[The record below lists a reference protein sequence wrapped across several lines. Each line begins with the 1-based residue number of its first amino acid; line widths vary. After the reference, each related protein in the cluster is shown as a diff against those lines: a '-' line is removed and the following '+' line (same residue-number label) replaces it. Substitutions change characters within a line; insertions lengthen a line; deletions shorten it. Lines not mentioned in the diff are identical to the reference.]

1 MSYKNDSYQTIL
13 SSYGKASS
21 AAKAE
26 LFETYDRIRDLA
38 AAGPVLGGSGLGKF
52 SSLLM
57 NVARMFGS
65 SAFLPTFGSE
75 AITIPG
81 TSYYAP
87 ITGGTGILPG
97 GQAAFGLAP
106 LSYISGFPGGAA
118 PIDGS
123 GVTPLSMFS
132 SFGSG
137 SNAASALGFSGIG
150 QAGFPAAGFPWSE
163 FPGSGFMG
171 GGAASIDGM
180 SGELDGGF
188 RTVGASPVDSA
199 AGTLDSGFGSGVI
212 AGGASGISTAAT
224 AGGLTMG
231 TAAGA
236 GFGRNWVMPAAGIMS
251 GIGGLL
257 TTLGP
262 FFGPFGLAAAAGGA
276 VMNGVSGAV
285 LSSFQ
290 HVSNRLLVNADT
302 ILAAKVKN
310 LETLIKQLD
319 AQEDIVKKLLKDSAE
334 GDKKALDNL

>member
-118 PIDGS
+118 PIDSS
-123 GVTPLSMFS
+123 GIMPLSMFS
-132 SFGSG
+132 SFGAG

-150 QAGFPAAGFPWSE
+150 DAGFPA
-163 FPGSGFMG
+163 SGFIG
-171 GGAASIDGM
+171 GGAFPIEGTTGGALD
-180 SGELDGGF
+180 SGVWGG
-188 RTVGASPVDSA
+188 GASPVEGT
-199 AGTLDSGFGSGVI
+199 AGDFGSGVI

-224 AGGLTMG
+224 AGGLAMG

-285 LSSFQ
+285 LASFQ

-302 ILAAKVKN
+302 ILTDKVKN

-319 AQEDIVKKLLKDSAE
+319 AQEDIVKKLLKDSAD